1 MYSLPAIGHFIDDR
15 LAFQQEHR
23 RGLYTTPSYFL
34 ATQLAELPAL
44 CSVTLCLSV
53 TLYSLCGLYPGR
65 LGMFL
70 AIAWLVLAVGFAACQ
85 LIAAALS
92 RGTTALAVYLCVL
105 AFSYFFCGIFVSVA
119 EVSAGWQWL
128 FRTSFCFYATEA
140 LANSEL
146 ELRPNG
152 PAYLRALGFDTGAGV
167 VERDVGALAAIFLVT
182 RLLTLAVLHARRG
195 QRR

>member
-85 LIAAALS
+85 LIAAA
-92 RGTTALAVYLCVL
+92 
-105 AFSYFFCGIFVSVA
+105 
-119 EVSAGWQWL
+119 
-128 FRTSFCFYATEA
+128 
-140 LANSEL
+140 
-146 ELRPNG
+146 
-152 PAYLRALGFDTGAGV
+152 YLRALGFDTGAGV